1 MTQDLP
7 FAGVVVVDL
16 SQGIAGPLATMMLA
30 QYGATVIKV
39 EPPGG
44 DWLRAPARTPGG
56 NTGVTVSGNMGK
68 RSICIDLKSERG
80 AEVLWRLIEG
90 ASVFVESY
98 RPGVIG
104 RLGFSHDAVTAVNP
118 EIVYASVSGFGQS
131 GPDAQRPAM
140 DPVMQAYAGLMAEHG
155 TFLDGPHRLITIPV
169 DLTAALFTFSAL
181 SVALYG
187 KRIHGKGA
195 HLDLNLLQAA
205 AWLDLHALHERLL
218 HDGRLAPQPTIY
230 GNYRTADGAIFLA
243 AMNDTEWARF
253 RAAIGDDERLVAD
266 RFRPYSALRAPEP
279 HTGASAELRAVVA
292 ELLSTRTTAEW
303 VEAFTAHRIMC
314 APVNDSLT
322 FLREPHVEQVGLFE
336 HLTQPGIDAPV
347 PIPALAG
354 LPIREGTPRAVA
366 PVAGADTAAVLADH
380 GYSAAEIDALLSAG
394 VVSSYAEPM
403 PVPVPAE

>member
-7 FAGVVVVDL
+7 FTGVVVVDL

-44 DWLRAPARTPGG
+44 DWLRAPARVPGG

-68 RSICIDLKSERG
+68 RSICVDLKSERG
-80 AEVLWRLIEG
+80 AEILRRLIAG

-104 RLGFSHDAVTAVNP
+104 RLGFSYEDVTTLNP

-131 GPDAQRPAM
+131 GPHAQRPAM
-140 DPVMQAYAGLMAEHG
+140 DPVLQAYAGLMAEHG
-155 TFLDGPHRLITIPV
+155 TFLDRPHRLITIPV

-187 KRIHGKGA
+187 KRSHGKGA
-195 HLDLNLLQAA
+195 YLDLNLLQAA

-230 GNYRTADGAIFLA
+230 GNYRTADGEIFLA
-243 AMNDTEWARF
+243 ALNETEWARV
-253 RAAIGDDERLVAD
+253 RAALGDDNRLVAD
-266 RFRPYSALRAPEP
+266 RFRPYGALRAPEP
-279 HTGASAELRAVVA
+279 HTGASAELRALVA
-292 ELLSTRTTAEW
+292 ELLLGGTTAEW
-303 VEAFTAHRIMC
+303 VERFNAHRIMC

-322 FLREPHVEQVGLFE
+322 FLRDPHVEQLGLFE
-336 HLTQPGIDAPV
+336 HLTQPGLDTPV
-347 PIPALAG
+347 PIPG
-354 LPIREGTPRAVA
+354 LPGPVPIPEGSPRSVS
-366 PVAGADTAAVLADH
+366 PLAGADTADVLAEH
-380 GYSAAEIDALLSAG
+380 GFAAAEIEELLAAG
-394 VVSSYAEPM
+394 VVVSFADSAAVAAE
-403 PVPVPAE
+403 

>member
-39 EPPGG
+39 EPPRG
-44 DWLRAPARTPGG
+44 DWLRAPAQVPGG

-68 RSICIDLKSERG
+68 RSICVDLKSERG
-80 AEVLWRLIEG
+80 AEILRRLTAD

-104 RLGFSHDAVTAVNP
+104 RLGFSYDAVTALNP

-131 GPDAQRPAM
+131 GPHAQRPAM
-140 DPVMQAYAGLMAEHG
+140 DPVLQAYAGLMAEHG

-181 SVALYG
+181 SAALYG
-187 KRIHGKGA
+187 KRIHGTGCY
-195 HLDLNLLQAA
+195 LDLNLLQAA

-230 GNYRTADGAIFLA
+230 GNYRTADGGIFVA
-243 AMNDTEWARF
+243 ALNETEWARF
-253 RAAIGDDERLVAD
+253 RAALGDDERLVAD
-266 RFRPYSALRAPEP
+266 RFRPYGALRAPEP
-279 HTGASAELRAVVA
+279 HTGASAELRALVA
-292 ELLSTRTTAEW
+292 ELLLGATTAEW
-303 VEAFTAHRIMC
+303 VERFNAHRIMC
-314 APVNDSLT
+314 APINDSLT
-322 FLREPHVEQVGLFE
+322 FLREPHVEQLGLFA
-336 HLTQPGIDAPV
+336 HLPQPGIDTPV

-354 LPIREGTPRAVA
+354 LPIREDSPRSVS
-366 PVAGADTAAVLADH
+366 PLAGADTAEVLAEY
-380 GYSAAEIDALLSAG
+380 GFSAEEIDELLGAG
-394 VVSSYAEPM
+394 VVSSFAE
-403 PVPVPAE
+403 PVPAD

>member
-1 MTQDLP
+1 MTQDKP

-16 SQGIAGPLATMMLA
+16 SQGIAGPMATMMLA

-44 DWLRAPARTPGG
+44 DWLRAPARVPGG

-80 AEVLWRLIEG
+80 TEVLRRLV
-90 ASVFVESY
+90 ADADVFVESY
-98 RPGVIG
+98 RPGVVG
-104 RLGFSHDAVTAVNP
+104 RLGFAYDAVTALNP

-131 GPDAQRPAM
+131 GPHAQRPAM
-140 DPVMQAYAGLMAEHG
+140 DPVLQAYAGLMAEHG

-181 SVALYG
+181 SAALYG
-187 KRIHGKGA
+187 KRIHGKGTY
-195 HLDLNLLQAA
+195 LDLTLLQAA

-230 GNYRTADGAIFLA
+230 GNYRTADGEVFVA
-243 AMNDTEWARF
+243 ALNETEWTRL
-253 RAAIGDDERLVAD
+253 RAALGDDERLVAD

-279 HTGASAELRAVVA
+279 HTGPSAELRALVA
-292 ELLSTRTTAEW
+292 ELLLGATTAQW
-303 VEAFTAHRIMC
+303 VETFNAHRIMC
-314 APVNDSLT
+314 APINDSLT
-322 FLREPHVEQVGLFE
+322 FLREPHVAQLGLFAQ
-336 HLTQPGIDAPV
+336 LTQPGIDSPV

-354 LPIREGTPRAVA
+354 LPFREGDPRAVA
-366 PVAGADTAAVLADH
+366 PLAGADTAAILADH
-380 GYSAAEIDALLSAG
+380 GFSAAEIETLLQASA
-394 VVSSYAEPM
+394 VSGPAE
-403 PVPVPAE
+403 PVPVE